1 MSDQENTTQEMPE
14 EPIIIDEEGHEAEP
28 LSDDVKKHHKKNQRD
43 VLGSLAWALILIWAG
58 LVFLA
63 SNIGWLDQFQIS
75 QVLPTEIDVLGQR
88 PWALIFL
95 GAGVIL
101 FVEALLRIFIKDYR
115 EGSGGGFFLAAV
127 FIGIGLSMIS
137 TWNLI
142 WPFILIA
149 LGLATLI
156 SALVRHRK

>member
-1 MSDQENTTQEMPE
+1 MNDQEHTTQETPQ
-14 EPIIIDEEGHEAEP
+14 EPFIIDEDGSPAESP
-28 LSDDVKKHHKKNQRD
+28 ANTKRQEKHQRD
-43 VLGSLAWALILIWAG
+43 VLSSLAWALILIWAG

-63 SNIGWLDQFQIS
+63 SNIGWLDQIQIS
-75 QVLPTEIDVLGQR
+75 QFLPTQIDVLGQA

-101 FVEALLRIFIKDYR
+101 FLEALLRTFIKAYR
-115 EGSGGGFFLAAV
+115 HTSGSGFFLAAI

-149 LGLATLI
+149 MGLATLI
-156 SALVRHRK
+156 GALVRNRQ